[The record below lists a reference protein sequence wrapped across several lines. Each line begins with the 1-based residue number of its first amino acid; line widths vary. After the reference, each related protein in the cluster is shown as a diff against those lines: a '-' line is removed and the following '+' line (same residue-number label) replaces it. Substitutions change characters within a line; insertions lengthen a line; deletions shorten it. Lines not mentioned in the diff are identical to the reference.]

1 MDEAQNLGHVR
12 VALLH
17 EADALRSPETRGGGL
32 ITLAPAFEFLEGP
45 IWPHFGRPQ
54 SGIHF
59 LPEEMAFSSTGRGES
74 PSQAHTRSMRQPFLR
89 QAEGKAHRKRT
100 LSP

>member
-45 IWPHFGRPQ
+45 IWPHFGRP
-54 SGIHF
+54 
-59 LPEEMAFSSTGRGES
+59 
-74 PSQAHTRSMRQPFLR
+74 RSEIPVFFRRSCP
-89 QAEGKAHRKRT
+89 RKRPGADVRRCFARRSQVINFV
-100 LSP
+100 LGASRDALRS